1 MGVYQG
7 YFKFTHMYV
16 ASKLFLIYIYKYI
29 YQKPIIYFYIVCIL
43 YSWKQCLSIVL
54 FWYIL
59 FLSGAVYSFKQKKDD
74 IKIAAARAEGC
85 HLNCLGPSLFSLSHL
100 AVSHYSFSFH
110 MVRTED
116 AHVLKNNNQVTQA
129 CGTWQ
134 TACFLALRF
143 FFPFEPF
150 LLLCRRFKSTR
161 ASWLLFF
168 SFLYSLCLF
177 L

>member
-1 MGVYQG
+1 
-7 YFKFTHMYV
+7 MYV

-59 FLSGAVYSFKQKKDD
+59 FLSGAVYSFKQKIRWHKNCCCSCRGVSSQLS
-74 IKIAAARAEGC
+74 RALPLFPLPPGC
-85 HLNCLGPSLFSLSHL
+85 VTLFILFP
-100 AVSHYSFSFH
+100 YGKT
-110 MVRTED
+110 RRCPCTED
-116 AHVLKNNNQVTQA
+116 QYQVTQA

-134 TACFLALRF
+134 TACFLALSL

-150 LLLCRRFKSTR
+150 LLLCRCFKSTR

-177 L
+177 LQSIMLTLCDLLY